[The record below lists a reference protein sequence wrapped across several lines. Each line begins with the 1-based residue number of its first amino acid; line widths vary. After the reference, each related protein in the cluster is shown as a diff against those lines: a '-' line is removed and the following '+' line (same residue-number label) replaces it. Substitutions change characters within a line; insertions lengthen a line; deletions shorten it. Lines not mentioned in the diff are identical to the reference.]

1 MGTADGPEEG
11 VGVNAVRPAPPFAL
25 GWALAVVVE
34 ARHDV
39 ASTTVVCCAVSTTRG
54 TRPEAFDATASRG
67 SRSAQKSL
75 HYTCGST
82 SCATWPSPL
91 VSLSALTRLPHGA
104 GCLCDR
110 GRAAEHPP
118 RPRTPPLDRGRGRR
132 AAAKAGPR
140 PPRRVGLPAPA
151 VATSARRGGAC
162 DPALP
167 TVDAQNARGDGGCR
181 PRGTRR
187 RRQEPLPPVR
197 SKFEQHHEVHDGAK
211 TMGGVISAT
220 WALFW
225 I

>member
-1 MGTADGPEEG
+1 M
-11 VGVNAVRPAPPFAL
+11 NAVRPAPPFAL
-25 GWALAVVVE
+25 GWALAVLLE
-34 ARHDV
+34 APHDV

-54 TRPEAFDATASRG
+54 TRPEAFDATAPRG

-110 GRAAEHPP
+110 GRVAEHPP

-132 AAAKAGPR
+132 AAAKAGSR

-151 VATSARRGGAC
+151 VATFARRGGAC

-167 TVDAQNARGDGGCR
+167 TVDAQNARGG
-181 PRGTRR
+181 RG
-187 RRQEPLPPVR
+187 LPPAGHAAPAARASPGCSLQV
-197 SKFEQHHEVHDGAK
+197 
-211 TMGGVISAT
+211 
-220 WALFW
+220 
-225 I
+225 